1 MHIDIMFGIL
11 LTLIRHKQTTAKY
24 LANKFE
30 VSERTIYRY
39 LTVLD
44 SNNIPITTKRG
55 KCGGIR
61 LNNAIPLNSVFFSA
75 SEKVALLSLT
85 HQIENA
91 AIKVSVQT
99 KLLAL
104 Q

>member
-24 LANKFE
+24 LASKFDI
-30 VSERTIYRY
+30 SIRTVYRY

-44 SNNIPITTKRG
+44 SNNVPITAKRG
-55 KCGGIR
+55 KNGGIM
-61 LNNAIPLNSVFFSA
+61 LNNAVPLNSVYFSA
-75 SEKVALLSLT
+75 SEKVALLNLT
-85 HQIENA
+85 HKIENNS
-91 AIKVSVQT
+91 IKTSIQT

>member
-11 LTLIRHKQTTAKY
+11 LTLSRHKQTTAKF

-55 KCGGIR
+55 KNGGIF
-61 LNNAIPLNSVFFSA
+61 LNNSVPLNTIYFTA
-75 SEKVALLSLT
+75 SEKVALLNLT
-85 HQIENA
+85 HNIDSATLRVN
-91 AIKVSVQT
+91 IQT